1 MRIKGVKTIEEYK
14 QVQRELIQSWID
26 KTFIEGSVTWQM
38 EGALSIRVT
47 DKTGD
52 SMVIALQ
59 DINQNLK
66 GVWGL
71 APAPVQFDAFAS
83 NGTGLLSDAK
93 AHR

>member
-14 QVQRELIQSWID
+14 QVQHELIQSWID
-26 KTFIEGSVTWQM
+26 KTFIEDSVTWQM

-59 DINQNLK
+59 DIN
-66 GVWGL
+66 
-71 APAPVQFDAFAS
+71 
-83 NGTGLLSDAK
+83 
-93 AHR
+93 

>member
-71 APAPVQFDAFAS
+71 APAPVCLMLAS

>member
-59 DINQNLK
+59 DIN
-66 GVWGL
+66 
-71 APAPVQFDAFAS
+71 
-83 NGTGLLSDAK
+83 
-93 AHR
+93 

>member
-38 EGALSIRVT
+38 EGTLSIRVT

-59 DINQNLK
+59 DIN
-66 GVWGL
+66 
-71 APAPVQFDAFAS
+71 
-83 NGTGLLSDAK
+83 
-93 AHR
+93 